1 MEMKDRIRQRRKQLG
16 LSIEKVASQIFNL
29 DGKRLSRPSVNDWEL
44 GNTRPSGYSLLQL
57 AKILM
62 VTPDWIQTG
71 EGDVSDNPAVRL
83 TETVRRVPLIS
94 WVQAGAWTDTYCP
107 ETLDDVTEWVST
119 TANISKCAFALR
131 VRGDS
136 MQRAEGLSIPEGANI
151 IVDTEFDIDRAG
163 GCVVVAML
171 EGGNE
176 ATVKELVIDGPN
188 KYLMPWNTRYNPI
201 SIDGNC
207 RIIGV
212 VKQVVLNLKTC

>member
-16 LSIEKVASQIFNL
+16 LSIEKVASQIFHL

-57 AKILM
+57 AKVLM

-71 EGDVSDNPAVRL
+71 EGDVSDNTTVRL

-94 WVQAGAWTDTYCP
+94 WVQAGAWTDTCTP
-107 ETLDDVTEWVST
+107 ATLSDYSDWVST
-119 TANISKCAFALR
+119 TANVSQGSFALT

-136 MQRAEGLSIPEGANI
+136 MQRADGKSIPEGAKI
-151 IVDTEFDIDRAG
+151 IVDPQFDPAHLAG
-163 GCVVVAML
+163 KVVVAML
-171 EGGNE
+171 DGGNE

-188 KYLMPWNTRYNPI
+188 RYLVPWNPRYHPI
-201 SIDGNC
+201 PIDGNC
-207 RIIGV
+207 RIVGV
-212 VKQVVLNLKTC
+212 VKQVMMDL